1 MPDRGSIATWFPD
14 WAQYASRIAGV
25 VRDLDPDEL
34 ALRASPEHLPIWGLV
49 AHTAGARIYWLCG
62 VCGEENSAP
71 PSIRDMASGYGW
83 EDEPDHPRTAA
94 ELVTALDASW
104 AIVARTLDRWTPA
117 MMADV
122 IERRSMS
129 GAVEHHTRISI
140 VNRMFS
146 HDAYHAGEIS
156 QLLGVARLPG
166 IDLWR
171 AETQAPGG

>member
-1 MPDRGSIATWFPD
+1 MPEQESVGRWFPD
-14 WAQYASRIAGV
+14 WAQYEARIAAAT
-25 VRDLDPDEL
+25 RDLGPDEL

-49 AHTAGARIYWLCG
+49 AHTAGARLYWLCG

-71 PSIRDMASGYGW
+71 PSMRDMASGYGW
-83 EDEPDHPRTAA
+83 EDDPDHPRTAE
-94 ELVTALDASW
+94 ELVAVLDASW
-104 AIVARTLDRWTPA
+104 AVVARTLDRWTPA

-140 VNRMFS
+140 LNRMFS

-156 QLLGVARLPG
+156 QLLGVAHLPQ
-166 IDLWR
+166 IDLW
-171 AETQAPGG
+171 ALEAPSAG